1 MHNSDLKTVGR
12 TTDWCLNFCDGC
24 TWLMYMAFVFQMLNM
39 ENMGRDF
46 PGEWY
51 TADLFGVPMTEEN
64 VAALR
69 HEYKR
74 KMLEDGV
81 RKKAERK
88 TKSQKSE
95 EVKSSSGSPHVV
107 FDFGQMVET
116 EKNKGS
122 SVCLSSFSVTLTS
135 LCIPYYL

>member
-1 MHNSDLKTVGR
+1 MHNGDLKTVGG
-12 TTDWCLNFCDGC
+12 TTDWCLNYCDGC
-24 TWLMYMAFVFQMLNM
+24 IWLMYMAFVFQMLNM

-51 TADLFGVPMTEEN
+51 TADLGVPMTEEKM
-64 VAALR
+64 ADLR

-88 TKSQKSE
+88 TKSQKNE
-95 EVKSSSGSPHVV
+95 EVKSSSGSPHV
-107 FDFGQMVET
+107 FDYGQMVET
-116 EKNKGS
+116 EKIKVNLY
-122 SVCLSSFSVTLTS
+122 VCPLSLSSTPFCL
-135 LCIPYYL
+135 PYYV

>member
-12 TTDWCLNFCDGC
+12 TTDWCLNYCDGC
-24 TWLMYMAFVFQMLNM
+24 IWLMYMAFVFQMLNM

-88 TKSQKSE
+88 TKSPKNE
-95 EVKSSSGSPHVV
+95 EVKSSSGSPHV
-107 FDFGQMVET
+107 FDYGQMVET
-116 EKNKGS
+116 EKIKVNLY
-122 SVCLSSFSVTLTS
+122 VCPLSLSSTPFCL
-135 LCIPYYL
+135 PYYV